1 MPAERYPAG
10 VSVHRAPRIVV
21 TVAVAKRAAEPE
33 IADRKNALYAD
44 SVRRHG
50 AEPVMLDARNSAAE
64 RERAFRAMDGLLLS
78 GGADI
83 DPARYGRPNEGSRD
97 IEADRDELEAA
108 AWKAASER
116 GLPVLGLCRGFQ
128 AINVFS
134 GGTLLQDV
142 EGHVGTPWGHGPA
155 KEHPLRVAPGTQ
167 LARILFPT
175 NVRGGVLRVNTFHH
189 QAMRVADLA
198 PGLVPSAFATSP
210 AGELVEGFEAA
221 DGRFVFGVQCHP
233 ERTESTPPAFERLFS
248 FFVDACRGPAR
259 GRA

>member
-1 MPAERYPAG
+1 M
-10 VSVHRAPRIVV
+10 SVHRAPRIVV
-21 TVAVAKRAAEPE
+21 TVAVAERATEPA
-33 IADRKNALYAD
+33 IAGRKNELYAD

-50 AEPVMLDARNSAAE
+50 AEPLLLDAASSAAE
-64 RERAFRAMDGLLLS
+64 REQAFRTMDGLLIS

-97 IEADRDELEAA
+97 IEADRDELDAA
-108 AWKAASER
+108 AWRAAIER

-142 EGHVGTPWGHGPA
+142 DGHVGAPWGRGPA
-155 KEHPLRVAPGTQ
+155 KEHPLRVVPGAQ

-175 NVRGGVLRVNTFHH
+175 NVRGGVLRVNSYHH
-189 QAMRVADLA
+189 QAVRLADLA
-198 PGLVPSAFATSP
+198 PGLVPSAFAGSP
-210 AGELVEGFEAA
+210 AGELVEGIEAA

-233 ERTESTPPAFERLFS
+233 ERTASTPPAFERLFS
-248 FFVDACRGPAR
+248 FFVDACRGPASARR
-259 GRA
+259 G